1 MNCHDALRL
10 LNGYVDAALPPADF
24 TRTESHIEECNWCA
38 TVFVTTQI
46 VIRIYE
52 GLEAYSLPEGS
63 RERIQRTILNFVRS
77 TVNGGRVGLNPPSR
91 SRVAGL
97 RTKQGIASDL
107 QHRKN

>member
-10 LNGYVDAALPPADF
+10 FNDCVDAALPPADF

-46 VIRIYE
+46 VIRIHQ
-52 GLEAYSLPEGS
+52 GLQACSLPEGS

-77 TVNGGRVGLNPPSR
+77 TARRVGPNPPSR

-97 RTKQGIASDL
+97 QTKQGIASDV